1 MSGLA
6 SVFQSEKFHSIE
18 FEGARES
25 PPWLFLHSH
34 LSEPWQVSG
43 THSVAN
49 GHGTWAACGLHAGFR
64 HQNSRP
70 AHHVPTSSD
79 YWSQKILAIPELVT
93 ETQTQ
98 WPLFVPAGGCSP
110 SASLNRS
117 NELWLH
123 LIDTVGGTGRGEAA
137 LGRVPKV
144 QRECPRFPHSP
155 PTPWEE
161 KKPQSKTGV

>member
-98 WPLFVPAGGCSP
+98 WPLFVPAGGLQPLCKFKPFKWALASSHRHCWRNGEGGGSAGKSP
-110 SASLNRS
+110 QGAKRMP
-117 NELWLH
+117 
-123 LIDTVGGTGRGEAA
+123 TVSPFSPHAMGRKKA
-137 LGRVPKV
+137 PK
-144 QRECPRFPHSP
+144 
-155 PTPWEE
+155 
-161 KKPQSKTGV
+161 